1 MQVDCGAVSHF
12 TLNHSIWN
20 VGIHLNT
27 PYCLPLAGHYCCFI
41 SHIHTARI
49 IQKAHTAHTLV
60 CGLALDFL
68 LLHTL
73 AGRCR
78 APAHNVLAAQRLL
91 YVFIWSGD
99 ALLNVIIEWPPR
111 KDTVAASE
119 IYSPL
124 PILLLVRERGIKRR
138 RSAAVCE
145 IWGNKSTALVLSTL
159 VLIRQPPALRFIL
172 TGGEWENNTFLISA
186 ACVCFVLS
194 WAERGLYAFSHSRRR
209 ARGYI
214 IGPHRTRNRL
224 VAFAFYRAWWEI
236 NQPRRCP

>member
-1 MQVDCGAVSHF
+1 MLQAISQEHDALSNVCSQSQAKHVVHMRKPLESHRVPWSESKAHTLDKRESIIMQVDCGAVSHF

-41 SHIHTARI
+41 SHIHI

-73 AGRCR
+73 AGRCKR
-78 APAHNVLAAQRLL
+78 LHIMSSPQRLL

-119 IYSPL
+119 IYSP
-124 PILLLVRERGIKRR
+124 
-138 RSAAVCE
+138 VCPYYC
-145 IWGNKSTALVLSTL
+145 WC
-159 VLIRQPPALRFIL
+159 Q
-172 TGGEWENNTFLISA
+172 
-186 ACVCFVLS
+186 
-194 WAERGLYAFSHSRRR
+194 RGLKR
-209 ARGYI
+209 ASVGCRV
-214 IGPHRTRNRL
+214 RDLR
-224 VAFAFYRAWWEI
+224 
-236 NQPRRCP
+236 Q